1 MSLSQADLERLDAA
15 IASEE
20 LEVEVDGVRTKYR
33 SVSELMRQ
41 RQFVAEQ
48 LAAQTSSAKPSV
60 RYFRFAG
67 SRD

>member
-48 LAAQTSSAKPSV
+48 LAAQTASVKPSV